1 MRVSCLNRAFLCLVL
16 ALGLTPSFADEL
28 RPAYIEITER
38 STDSWSDTGSGNW
51 SLLWKA
57 SAKSNLG
64 RNGRVLLPQNCQLEG
79 DFQTKPSNT
88 NLIRTASLTCSG
100 PIVGQTIGLIGL
112 EKSSTDALVRIK
124 SLSNETITLRLTA
137 KESRALIPVLE
148 QGASGNV
155 AATYFGLGVEH
166 ILFGYDHLLFVLCL
180 VLLLTGWKRI
190 AWTITAFTIAHSISL
205 IGTTMGLFWLPQKP
219 VEAIIA
225 LSIVFLAIEIIK
237 AKPDQLRLSERN
249 PWIVAFL
256 FGLLHGFGFAGAL
269 AEIGLPSVDVPL
281 ALLSFNLGVEIGQL
295 LIVATALFS
304 LAIIHKAW
312 PQRIRAVKFFSA
324 YLIGSLAMY
333 WLIDRLFG

>member
-1 MRVSCLNRAFLCLVL
+1 MRVGSLIRALLWLLFSL
-16 ALGLTPSFADEL
+16 ALTPPSIADEL
-28 RPAYIEITER
+28 RPAYIELTER
-38 STDSWSDTGSGNW
+38 STGTWSV
-51 SLLWKA
+51 LWKA
-57 SAKSNLG
+57 SANSNLG
-64 RNGRVLLPQNCQLEG
+64 RNGSVMLPQNCLLVG
-79 DFQTKPSNT
+79 RFQSKLSNT
-88 NLIRTASLTCSG
+88 NLLQTASLRCMG
-100 PIVGQTIGLIGL
+100 PISGQTIGLLGL

-124 SLSNETITLRLTA
+124 SLSDETITLRLTA
-137 KESRALIPVLE
+137 KESRAVIPTLE

-155 AATYFGLGVEH
+155 VATYFALGVEH
-166 ILFGYDHLLFVLCL
+166 ILFGYDHFLFVLCL

-237 AKPDQLRLSERN
+237 AKPNQLRLSERN

-256 FGLLHGFGFAGAL
+256 FGVLHGFGFAGAL

-295 LIVATALFS
+295 LIVATALLS
-304 LAIIHKAW
+304 LAVIRKAS
-312 PQRIRAVKFFSA
+312 PERIRAVKLALA
-324 YLIGSLAMY
+324 YLIGSLATY